1 MTRITRRSQQKEP
14 VHVVRGKSREEEDIS
29 EERDRGLVEERRE
42 EGDG

>member
-1 MTRITRRSQQKEP
+1 MTRITRRLQQKEP
-14 VHVVRGKSREEEDIS
+14 VHVERGRSREEEDIS

>member
-1 MTRITRRSQQKEP
+1 MTRMTRRSQQKEA
-14 VHVVRGKSREEEDIS
+14 VHVEKGRSREEEDIS